1 MSCHDGQPVQQ
12 VQATIETALD
22 FGLDPREACE
32 TIAEVW
38 QSQLAEADAPHV
50 LDELTSALAARILE
64 HERGA
69 PGRRSERPRR

>member
-1 MSCHDGQPVQQ
+1 MSCQNGQPVQQ
-12 VQATIETALD
+12 VRATIETALD

-38 QSQLAEADAPHV
+38 QSQLGDDDAAHV
-50 LDELTSALAARILE
+50 MDELTSALAARILE

-69 PGRRSERPRR
+69 GAQRR